1 MKKTASTD
9 FDIVIVGG
17 GIVGAAMAC
26 TLKKLPLR
34 VALVDRICHDPTNI
48 PYLKEPHKFDP
59 RVSAL
64 TAASIN
70 LFIDLGVWEFINDM
84 RCCSYQKMEVWD
96 ADGTGQI
103 HFSAEN
109 IKQPSLGT
117 IVENS
122 IINTALYSSLNNT
135 ENVELLAPVD
145 IEGLSIIQHG
155 DDFRAELTTKNK
167 KVLTTTLVIAADGT
181 NSRIRDLAQFK
192 IREWDYEHQALVTT
206 VRTELPHEHR
216 ALQRF
221 IDTGPLAFLPL
232 LPAADS
238 QDQHYSSVVWS
249 SVFDRSQQIVEMT
262 DEQFKIELA
271 LNIEHRLGKI
281 EAIDQRF
288 SFPLRQRHAIDYFRS
303 NIVLIGDA
311 AHTIHPLAGQGV
323 NLGLLDVGTLSCE
336 LARGL
341 GAGRNLA
348 DAVVLNRYQR
358 KRIGHNLGMMCL
370 MEGFKYLFAEQ
381 ALPARWLR
389 NIGMNGVDSVSVVK
403 NHLARRAM
411 GLDW

>member
-34 VALVDRICHDPTNI
+34 VALVDRILHDPTNI

-145 IEGLSIIQHG
+145 IEGLSIIQPVSYTH
-155 DDFRAELTTKNK
+155 LT
-167 KVLTTTLVIAADGT
+167 LPTTPYV
-181 NSRIRDLAQFK
+181 
-192 IREWDYEHQALVTT
+192 
-206 VRTELPHEHR
+206 
-216 ALQRF
+216 
-221 IDTGPLAFLPL
+221 
-232 LPAADS
+232 
-238 QDQHYSSVVWS
+238 
-249 SVFDRSQQIVEMT
+249 
-262 DEQFKIELA
+262 
-271 LNIEHRLGKI
+271 
-281 EAIDQRF
+281 
-288 SFPLRQRHAIDYFRS
+288 
-303 NIVLIGDA
+303 
-311 AHTIHPLAGQGV
+311 
-323 NLGLLDVGTLSCE
+323 
-336 LARGL
+336 
-341 GAGRNLA
+341 
-348 DAVVLNRYQR
+348 
-358 KRIGHNLGMMCL
+358 
-370 MEGFKYLFAEQ
+370 
-381 ALPARWLR
+381 
-389 NIGMNGVDSVSVVK
+389 
-403 NHLARRAM
+403 
-411 GLDW
+411 